1 MVLHFNYKT
10 THSSSVIQR
19 DISLQGK
26 CMLMKRL
33 WLILPLLFI
42 LSCED
47 DLSKNEESHEY
58 KFEHIYLDT
67 GITEDNKGYFH
78 ITLDRNR
85 WQTIYRVRGIVYRDD
100 IPVELV
106 RFDWESNLYWIIGDT
121 LGYVVKRG
129 LTDQLQYVSY
139 DTVYIT
145 QYNGFTVPTSN
156 TASYSNAKGEV
167 SNMIAPVNNMVGDTL
182 ILTWEFFAEDKLHDG
197 KIEFVLE

>member
-1 MVLHFNYKT
+1 MKKL
-10 THSSSVIQR
+10 SVI
-19 DISLQGK
+19 SL
-26 CMLMKRL
+26 
-33 WLILPLLFI
+33 IFSLLFI
-42 LSCED
+42 FSCED
-47 DLSKNEESHEY
+47 FLSKNEESHEY

-67 GITEDNKGYFH
+67 GITKDSKGYFH

-100 IPVELV
+100 IPTELV

-129 LTDQLQYVSY
+129 LTDNLQYVSY

>member
-1 MVLHFNYKT
+1 
-10 THSSSVIQR
+10 
-19 DISLQGK
+19 
-26 CMLMKRL
+26 MKRL

-47 DLSKNEESHEY
+47 KLSKNEESHDY

-67 GITEDNKGYFH
+67 GITKDNKGYYH
-78 ITLDRNR
+78 LTLDRNR
-85 WQTIYRVRGIVYRDD
+85 WQTLYRVRGIVYNDD
-100 IPVELV
+100 IPAEFV
-106 RFDWESNLYWIIGDT
+106 RFNWESNLYWIIGDT
-121 LGYVVKRG
+121 LGYVVKIV

-182 ILTWEFFAEDKLHDG
+182 ILTWEFFAEDKVYSS
-197 KIEFVLE
+197 KIPIVLD

>member
-1 MVLHFNYKT
+1 
-10 THSSSVIQR
+10 
-19 DISLQGK
+19 
-26 CMLMKRL
+26 MKRL

-47 DLSKNEESHEY
+47 NLSKNEESHEY

-67 GITEDNKGYFH
+67 GITKDNNGYFH
-78 ITLDRNR
+78 LTLDRNR
-85 WQTIYRVRGIVYRDD
+85 WQTLYRVRGIIYRDD

-167 SNMIAPVNNMVGDTL
+167 SNMIAPVKNMVGDTMRLSYSYYNGMDSIL
-182 ILTWEFFAEDKLHDG
+182 I
-197 KIEFVLE
+197 VLE

>member
-1 MVLHFNYKT
+1 
-10 THSSSVIQR
+10 
-19 DISLQGK
+19 
-26 CMLMKRL
+26 MKRL
-33 WLILPLLFI
+33 SLISLIFSLLFI

-47 DLSKNEESHEY
+47 NLSKNEESHEY

-67 GITEDNKGYFH
+67 GITKDNNGYFH
-78 ITLDRNR
+78 LTLDRNR

-106 RFDWESNLYWIIGDT
+106 GFDWESNLYWIIGDT
-121 LGYVVKRG
+121 LGYVVNRG
-129 LTDQLQYVSY
+129 LTDDLVYVSY

-197 KIEFVLE
+197 KIEFVLK

>member
-1 MVLHFNYKT
+1 MKRF
-10 THSSSVIQR
+10 SVI
-19 DISLQGK
+19 SL
-26 CMLMKRL
+26 
-33 WLILPLLFI
+33 IFSLLFI

-47 DLSKNEESHEY
+47 FLSKDEESHDY

-67 GITEDNKGYFH
+67 GITKDNKGYFH

-129 LTDQLQYVSY
+129 LTDDLVYVSY

-145 QYNGFTVPTSN
+145 QYNGFTVPTTN
-156 TASYSNAKGEV
+156 QVSYSNGYGEIN
-167 SNMIAPVNNMVGDTL
+167 NMIAPVQTMKGDTML
-182 ILTWEFFAEDKLHDG
+182 LWATYFEWANTDWTTLEIP
-197 KIEFVLE
+197 IVLD